1 MSIEKTAEILKFE
14 DNIVHVHLL
23 MNVKKM
29 RKNAAEKV
37 HTTVC
42 RVAIQTVNQKLG
54 KQTKLNNVFLD
65 LLLIAIPISA

>member
-37 HTTVC
+37 HTTSVELPY
-42 RVAIQTVNQKLG
+42 RQ
-54 KQTKLNNVFLD
+54 
-65 LLLIAIPISA
+65 LIRS